1 MSVLKGK
8 AMKLTLTVV
17 ILFSTLL
24 CNKAMAIGNFCP
36 IGTCVIDNPVY
47 FNVYWDPQWD
57 SDVQAAGRPDLLSAR
72 IDALT
77 MALINSAYF
86 SQLTQYKVY
95 SAQMGP
101 SMKPPCGPP
110 PPSMD
115 AVVAN
120 GNRLL
125 NNFVECVVEGSPGLT
140 DFFNSGNLILNIY
153 IPPTTLPGNWGT
165 GADHKLI
172 QSVAIALLPTNQNA
186 PNQPNY
192 NGNNARVLEI
202 TSHEMVEAAT
212 DPNSGSP
219 TGYKII
225 GSSQG
230 EIADVCSPVSG
241 SAVFPFLGVG
251 PSFAGAT
258 IQGGVNNGQFTG
270 VTQYWSN
277 NANNCVIPFAMT
289 PPTINPNPQVC
300 GWGKNTHITLSG
312 ILGSRPWDLISNQYN
327 GQTLYVQASIAHGSN
342 TWTAGNTVLGGD
354 IVGFGS
360 VNWTPGTPDTI
371 TIGGFDSNYGSN
383 NWVVGFG
390 DSINVTVFSP
400 VNGQPSSVAVN
411 SPIPA
416 EIVFDTVNL
425 HPIAGST
432 SHILGQVLD
441 SSNCVIGGVTVT
453 LSANKG
459 SLGASGTILTDD
471 SGSFATTFT
480 DPVAGPV
487 TLTANSSSV
496 RAGSQPAELTF
507 KVHPSLTSLSSNS
520 GSVAGGQTLTIKGF
534 GFDVLPNTTVSASYY
549 GNTTSKKGSPTPPG
563 GPVAQSTGSPF
574 GTPLTITNVD
584 ANHQSVTV
592 IMPPS
597 PFFGDGTGI
606 VSISATVN
614 GVESNAL
621 PYQYGS
627 GTGMI
632 MPYVPMPPYSFVS
645 GLACAGCRNAANTGF
660 WVSGDAKTAE
670 NTVIISGRAANKLQ
684 ETYSVGT
691 ISAPNFVQ
699 LFGETASFELR
710 RKSTEEGQFIGPP
723 IQILLTG
730 QPGVLAPIKDSAMVE
745 FAVPESRGEEFQIV
759 HIERERGRLRW
770 VAVKSTTGA
779 ETGLIQAPVKESGV
793 YAVVSVKKR

>member
-1 MSVLKGK
+1 
-8 AMKLTLTVV
+8 MKLALTVV
-17 ILFSTLL
+17 LLLSTLL
-24 CNKAMAIGNFCP
+24 CNKAMVGNIGNFCP

-101 SMKPPCGPP
+101 SIKPACGPP

-125 NNFVECVVEGSPGLT
+125 NNFVECVVESNPGLT
-140 DFFNSGNLILNIY
+140 SFFNSGNLILNIY
-153 IPPTTLPGNWGT
+153 IPPTTLPGKWGT

-172 QSVAIALLPTNQNA
+172 QSVAIALLPTNQTNF
-186 PNQPNY
+186 
-192 NGNNARVLEI
+192 NGNVSRVLEI

-230 EIADVCSPVSG
+230 EIADVCSP

-258 IQGGVNNGQFTG
+258 IQNGVTNGQYTG

-277 NANNCVIPFAMT
+277 NAHNCVIPFDMT

-312 ILGSRPWDLISNQYN
+312 ILGPRPWDLISNQFN
-327 GQTLYVQASIAHGSN
+327 GQTLYVQASIAHGNN
-342 TWTAGNTVLGGD
+342 TWNAGNTVLGGD

-383 NWVVGFG
+383 NWVVGFF

-400 VNGQPSSVAVN
+400 VNGQPSSVVVN
-411 SPIPA
+411 SPTPA
-416 EIVFDTVNL
+416 EIVFDTVHL

-432 SHILGQVLD
+432 AHILGQVLD
-441 SSNCVIGGVTVT
+441 SSNCVIGGVTVA
-453 LSANKG
+453 LSANRG
-459 SLGASGTILTDD
+459 SLGAAGTILTDD

-487 TLTANSSSV
+487 TLTANSLFV
-496 RAGSQPAELTF
+496 QAGSQPAELSF
-507 KVHPSLTSLSSNS
+507 KVYPSLTSLSSNF
-520 GSVAGGQTLTIKGF
+520 GPVTGGQTLTIEGF
-534 GFDVLPNTTVSASYY
+534 GFDVLPHTTVSASYY
-549 GNTTSKKGSPTPPG
+549 GNTTSKKGSATPPG
-563 GPVAQSTGSPF
+563 GPVAQSTGFPF
-574 GTPLTITNVD
+574 GTPLTITNVA

-645 GLACAGCRNAANTGF
+645 GLACAGCSKAANTGF
-660 WVSGDAKTAE
+660 WVSGDAKAAE

-684 ETYSVGT
+684 ETYTVGT
-691 ISAPNFVQ
+691 ISAANFSQ
-699 LFGETASFELR
+699 LFGETASFEMR
-710 RKSTEEGQFIGPP
+710 RESTERGKFIGTPV
-723 IQILLTG
+723 QILLTG
-730 QPGVLAPIKDSAMVE
+730 QPGVRAPITDSAMVA
-745 FAVPESRGEEFQIV
+745 FAVPQSRGEEFQIV
-759 HIERERGRLRW
+759 HIEQERERLKW
-770 VAVKSTTGA
+770 VAVKGTTVSQ
-779 ETGLIQAPVKESGV
+779 TGMVQAPVTESGV

>member
-1 MSVLKGK
+1 MKPALMMVL
-8 AMKLTLTVV
+8 LL
-17 ILFSTLL
+17 STLL
-24 CNKAMAIGNFCP
+24 CNKAMVGNIGNFCP

-57 SDVQAAGRPDLLSAR
+57 SDVQAAGRPDLLSAK

-86 SQLTQYKVY
+86 SQLAQYKVY
-95 SAQMGP
+95 SVQMGP
-101 SMKPPCGPP
+101 SIKAACGPP

-125 NNFVECVVEGSPGLT
+125 NSFVECVVESNPGLT
-140 DFFNSGNLILNIY
+140 SFFNSGNLILNIY
-153 IPPTTLPGNWGT
+153 IPPTTLPGKWGT

-172 QSVAIALLPTNQNA
+172 QSVAIALLPTNQTG
-186 PNQPNY
+186 Y
-192 NGNNARVLEI
+192 NGNVYRVLEI

-230 EIADVCSPVSG
+230 EIADVCSPLTG

-258 IQGGVNNGQFTG
+258 IQNGVTNGQYTG

-277 NANNCVIPFAMT
+277 NAGNCVIPFDMT

-312 ILGSRPWDLISNQYN
+312 ILGPRPWDLISNQFN
-327 GQTLYVQASIAHGSN
+327 GQTLYVQASITHGNN
-342 TWTAGNTVLGGD
+342 TWNAGNTVLGGD

-383 NWVVGFG
+383 NWVVGLL
-390 DSINVTVFSP
+390 DSITVTVFSP
-400 VNGQPSSVAVN
+400 VNGQPSSVVVN
-411 SPIPA
+411 SPLPA
-416 EIVFDTVNL
+416 EIVFDTVHL

-432 SHILGQVLD
+432 AHILGRVLD
-441 SSNCVIGGVTVT
+441 SSNCVIGGVTVA
-453 LSANKG
+453 LSANRG
-459 SLGASGTILTDD
+459 SLGAAGTILTDD
-471 SGSFATTFT
+471 FGSFATTFT

-487 TLTANSSSV
+487 TLTANSLFV
-496 RAGSQPAELTF
+496 QGGSQPAELSF
-507 KVHPSLTSLSSNS
+507 KVYPSLTSLSSNS
-520 GSVAGGQTLTIKGF
+520 GPVTGGQTLTIDGF
-534 GFDVLPNTTVSASYY
+534 GFDVLPHTTVSASYY

-574 GTPLTITNVD
+574 GTPLTITSVA

-592 IMPPS
+592 MLPPS
-597 PFFGDGTGI
+597 PFGDGTGI
-606 VSISATVN
+606 VSISAMVN

-645 GLACAGCRNAANTGF
+645 GLACAGCSKAANTGF
-660 WVSGDAKTAE
+660 WVSGDPKAAE

-684 ETYSVGT
+684 ETYTVGT
-691 ISAPNFVQ
+691 ISAANFSQ
-699 LFGETASFELR
+699 LFGEAASFEMR
-710 RKSTEEGQFIGPP
+710 RESTERGKFIGTPV
-723 IQILLTG
+723 QILLTG
-730 QPGVLAPIKDSAMVE
+730 QPGVRAPITDSAMVA
-745 FAVPESRGEEFQIV
+745 FAVPQSRGEEFQIV
-759 HIERERGRLRW
+759 HIEQERERLKW
-770 VAVKSTTGA
+770 VAVKGTTVSQ
-779 ETGLIQAPVKESGV
+779 TGMVQAPVTESGV